1 MTAQTSEVP
10 GETENQQTDNIARL
24 SSVPPSTPTPKGV
37 DNLSK
42 DVEDSQE
49 REGGVGEEDSQ
60 SLLMEVVSQIAAEP
74 GADYM
79 QDIWQLQLRDLRK
92 ACLECI
98 PWPQP
103 KQAPFVRSKSF
114 NETL

>member
-1 MTAQTSEVP
+1 VTAQTSEVP

-42 DVEDSQE
+42 DGKDLQE

-79 QDIWQLQLRDLRK
+79 QDI
-92 ACLECI
+92 
-98 PWPQP
+98 
-103 KQAPFVRSKSF
+103 
-114 NETL
+114 